1 MLKLYFSAFVVAL
14 GYIAF
19 WAMDLVSEY
28 GVFIH

>member
-19 WAMDLVSEY
+19 WAMDLVNEY
-28 GVFIH
+28 ASSY